1 MKALVAVAA
10 MLMATGAEA
19 ATVQSLADLEAAA
32 VQAVLQAVPAGTRVV
47 AKADALDPRL
57 RLPACSG
64 KLQTQ
69 VPDLGRATSRVAVQV
84 SCSADQGWNVRVPVS
99 VQMFRDVLVSSQ
111 ALARGD
117 ILNAGEVRTREM
129 DVTRL
134 GYGYLVDPQAAYGRQ
149 LRLPVNAGTVLTP
162 GMLAPREVVKRG
174 QQVHLVVDAGG
185 IQVRAEGV
193 ALQAGD
199 RGDLVRV
206 KSLSCQCVV
215 QGEVSAPGI
224 VAVQP

>member
-1 MKALVAVAA
+1 MKAFVAVAA
-10 MLMATGAEA
+10 LLMATGAEA
-19 ATVQSLADLEAAA
+19 AAVQSLADLEAAA
-32 VQAVLQAVPAGTRVV
+32 VQAVRQAAPAGTRVV

-69 VPDLGRATSRVAVQV
+69 VPDLGRAASRVAVQV
-84 SCSADQGWNVRVPVS
+84 SCTADQGWNVRVPVS
-99 VQMFRDVLVSSQ
+99 VQMFRDVLLSSQ

-117 ILNAGEVRTREM
+117 ILNAGEVQTREM

-134 GYGYLVDPQAAYGRQ
+134 GYGYLVDPHAVYGRQ

-174 QQVHLVVDAGG
+174 QQVHLVVDAGS